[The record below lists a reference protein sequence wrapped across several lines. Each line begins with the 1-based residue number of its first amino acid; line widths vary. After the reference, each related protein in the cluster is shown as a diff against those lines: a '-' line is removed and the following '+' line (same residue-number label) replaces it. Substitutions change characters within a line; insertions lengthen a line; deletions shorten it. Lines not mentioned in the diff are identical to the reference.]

1 MILPLCFGHAGGA
14 LVLWQGLRVHGN
26 QMSAILILGIDP
38 GLNRCGWGLV
48 ASEGA
53 RLSHVAHGIIT
64 PKAQQQ
70 LASRLLCLFEELGAV
85 IDRHNPHE
93 VAVEETFVNN
103 NARAALALGQ
113 ARGVALAAAAR
124 RGVLVAEYSPAT
136 IKKAIVGSGS
146 ADKTQI
152 AFMVRRLLPTAGDVS
167 ADAAD
172 ALGVALCHAA
182 HGGFKRKV
190 GG

>member
-1 MILPLCFGHAGGA
+1 
-14 LVLWQGLRVHGN
+14 
-26 QMSAILILGIDP
+26 MSAILILGVDP
-38 GLNRCGWGLV
+38 GLNRCGWGVV

-53 RLSHVAHGIIT
+53 RLSHVAHGVIT
-64 PKAQQQ
+64 PPPQQQ
-70 LASRLLCLFEELGAV
+70 LASRLHDVFAGLCAV
-85 IDRHNPHE
+85 IDQYRPHE
-93 VAVEETFVNN
+93 AAVEETFVNS

-124 RGVLVAEYSPAT
+124 AGVVVAEYAPAT
-136 IKKAIVGSGS
+136 IKKAIVGTGA
-146 ADKTQI
+146 ADKAQI
-152 AFMVRRLLPTAGDVS
+152 AFMVRRLLPAAGEVS

-182 HGGFKRKV
+182 HGGMRRRA

>member
-1 MILPLCFGHAGGA
+1 
-14 LVLWQGLRVHGN
+14 
-26 QMSAILILGIDP
+26 MSAVLILGIDP

-48 ASEGA
+48 ARDGA
-53 RLSHVAHGIIT
+53 RLSHVAHGVIT
-64 PKAQQQ
+64 PKATQQ
-70 LASRLLCLFEELGAV
+70 LASRLHDLFEGLCAV
-85 IDRHNPHE
+85 MAEHNPHE
-93 VAVEETFVNN
+93 AAVEETFVNS

-124 RGVLVAEYSPAT
+124 SGVLVAEYAPAT

-152 AFMVRRLLPTAGDVS
+152 AFMVRRLLPTAGAVT

-182 HGGFKRKV
+182 HGGFRRRLGV
-190 GG
+190 

>member
-1 MILPLCFGHAGGA
+1 
-14 LVLWQGLRVHGN
+14 
-26 QMSAILILGIDP
+26 MSAILILGVDP

-53 RLSHVAHGIIT
+53 RLSHVAHGVIMPPT
-64 PKAQQQ
+64 QQQ
-70 LASRLLCLFEELGAV
+70 LASRLHDVFEGLCEV
-85 IDRHNPHE
+85 IARYSPHE
-93 VAVEETFVNN
+93 AAVEETFVNS

-124 RGVLVAEYSPAT
+124 AGLAVAEYAPAT
-136 IKKAIVGSGS
+136 VKKAIVGSGS

-182 HGGFKRKV
+182 HAGMRRRV
-190 GG
+190 GV

>member
-1 MILPLCFGHAGGA
+1 
-14 LVLWQGLRVHGN
+14 
-26 QMSAILILGIDP
+26 MSGILILGVDP

-48 ASEGA
+48 LSEGA
-53 RLSHVAHGIIT
+53 RLSHVAHGVIK
-64 PKAQQQ
+64 PPQQRQ
-70 LASRLLCLFEELGAV
+70 LASRLHDVFEGLCAV
-85 IDRHNPHE
+85 IAQYNPHE
-93 VAVEETFVNN
+93 AAVEETFVNS

-124 RGVLVAEYSPAT
+124 SGLVVGEYAPTT
-136 IKKAIVGSGS
+136 IKKAIVGSGA

-152 AFMVRRLLPTAGDVS
+152 AFMVRRLLPTAGEVS

-182 HGGFKRKV
+182 HGGFKRRA
-190 GG
+190 GA

>member
-1 MILPLCFGHAGGA
+1 MAHE
-14 LVLWQGLRVHGN
+14 N

-48 ASEGA
+48 VSEGA
-53 RLSHVAHGIIT
+53 RLSHIAHGVIA
-64 PKAQQQ
+64 PNAKQQ
-70 LASRLLCLFEELGAV
+70 LASRLLCLFEQLGAI
-85 IDRHNPHE
+85 IDAHNPHE

-124 RGVLVAEYSPAT
+124 RGVVVAEYSPAT

-182 HGGFKRKV
+182 HGGFKRRV
-190 GG
+190 GV

>member
-1 MILPLCFGHAGGA
+1 
-14 LVLWQGLRVHGN
+14 
-26 QMSAILILGIDP
+26 MSAILILGVDP
-38 GLNRCGWGLV
+38 GLNRCGWGLI
-48 ASEGA
+48 ASEGS
-53 RLSHVAHGIIT
+53 RLSHVAHGVIK
-64 PKAQQQ
+64 PAQSQQ
-70 LASRLLCLFEELGAV
+70 LASRLHDLFEGLCAV
-85 IDRHNPHE
+85 IEEHQPHE
-93 VAVEETFVNN
+93 AAVEETFVNS

-124 RGVLVAEYSPAT
+124 RGLKVAEYAPTT
-136 IKKAIVGSGS
+136 IKKAVVGSGS

-152 AFMVRRLLPTAGDVS
+152 SFMVRRLLPAAGEVS

-182 HGGFKRKV
+182 YGGFSRRI

>member
-1 MILPLCFGHAGGA
+1 MTAT
-14 LVLWQGLRVHGN
+14 
-26 QMSAILILGIDP
+26 LILGVDP

-48 ASEGA
+48 LSEGS
-53 RLSHVAHGIIT
+53 RLAHVAHGVIK
-64 PKAQQQ
+64 PPPHQQ
-70 LASRLLCLFEELGAV
+70 LASRLHDVFEGLSTV
-85 IDRHNPHE
+85 IEQYNPHE
-93 VAVEETFVNN
+93 AAVEETFVNS

-124 RGVLVAEYSPAT
+124 RGLAVAEYAPTT
-136 IKKAIVGSGS
+136 IKKAVVGSGA

-152 AFMVRRLLPTAGDVS
+152 AFMVRRLLPTAGDVT

-182 HGGFKRKV
+182 HGGFRKRA
-190 GG
+190 GA

>member
-1 MILPLCFGHAGGA
+1 
-14 LVLWQGLRVHGN
+14 
-26 QMSAILILGIDP
+26 MSAVLILGVDP

-48 ASEGA
+48 LSDGA
-53 RLSHVAHGIIT
+53 RLSHIAHGVIK
-64 PKAQQQ
+64 PPPQQQ
-70 LASRLLCLFEELGAV
+70 LASRLHDLFEALSTV
-85 IDRHNPHE
+85 IAQYQPHE
-93 VAVEETFVNN
+93 AAVEETFVNS

-124 RGVLVAEYSPAT
+124 NGVQVAEYAPAT
-136 IKKAIVGSGS
+136 IKKAIVGSGA

-152 AFMVRRLLPTAGDVS
+152 AFMVRRLLPTAGDVT

-182 HGGFKRKV
+182 HGGFARRTRL
-190 GG
+190 

>member
-1 MILPLCFGHAGGA
+1 
-14 LVLWQGLRVHGN
+14 
-26 QMSAILILGIDP
+26 MSAVLILGVDP

-48 ASEGA
+48 LSDGA
-53 RLSHVAHGIIT
+53 RLSHVAHGVIK
-64 PKAQQQ
+64 PPPQQQ
-70 LASRLLCLFEELGAV
+70 LASRLHDLFEALSTV
-85 IDRHNPHE
+85 IAQYRPHE
-93 VAVEETFVNN
+93 AAVEETFVNS

-124 RGVLVAEYSPAT
+124 NGVQVAEYAPAT
-136 IKKAIVGSGS
+136 IKKAIVGSGA

-152 AFMVRRLLPTAGDVS
+152 AFMVRRLLPAAGDVT

-182 HGGFKRKV
+182 HGGFARRTRL
-190 GG
+190 

>member
-1 MILPLCFGHAGGA
+1 
-14 LVLWQGLRVHGN
+14 
-26 QMSAILILGIDP
+26 MSAVLILGIDP
-38 GLNRCGWGLV
+38 GLIRCGWGV
-48 ASEGA
+48 IASEGS
-53 RLSHVAHGIIT
+53 RLTHVAHGVIK
-64 PKAQQQ
+64 PAQQQQ
-70 LASRLLCLFEELGAV
+70 LASRLHDVFEGLCQVMEA
-85 IDRHNPHE
+85 HQPHE
-93 VAVEETFVNN
+93 AAVEETFVNS

-124 RGVLVAEYSPAT
+124 AGIAVGEYAPAT
-136 IKKAIVGSGS
+136 IKKAIVGSGA

-182 HGGFKRKV
+182 HGGFRRRA
-190 GG
+190 GL

>member
-1 MILPLCFGHAGGA
+1 
-14 LVLWQGLRVHGN
+14 V
-26 QMSAILILGIDP
+26 SAILIMGVDP
-38 GLNRCGWGLV
+38 GLNRCGWGLI
-48 ASEGA
+48 ASEGS
-53 RLSHVAHGIIT
+53 RLAHVAHGVIK
-64 PKAQQQ
+64 PARQQQ
-70 LASRLLCLFEELGAV
+70 LASRLHCVFEELCQV
-85 IDRHNPHE
+85 IDAHRPDE
-93 VAVEETFVNN
+93 AAVEETFVNS

-124 RGVLVAEYSPAT
+124 SGLLVAEYAPAT
-136 IKKAIVGSGS
+136 IKKAIVGSGG

-182 HGGFKRKV
+182 YAAMRHRR
-190 GG
+190 

>member
-1 MILPLCFGHAGGA
+1 MT
-14 LVLWQGLRVHGN
+14 
-26 QMSAILILGIDP
+26 AILILGVDP

-53 RLSHVAHGIIT
+53 RLAHVAHGVIK
-64 PKAQQQ
+64 PAAQQQ
-70 LASRLLCLFEELGAV
+70 LASRLHDVFEGLCAV
-85 IDRHNPHE
+85 IERYGPHE
-93 VAVEETFVNN
+93 AAVEETFVNS

-124 RGVLVAEYSPAT
+124 GGVAVAEYAPAT
-136 IKKAIVGSGS
+136 IKKAIVGSGA

-152 AFMVRRLLPTAGDVS
+152 AFMVRRLLPTAGDMT

-182 HGGFKRKV
+182 HGGFRRRA

>member
-1 MILPLCFGHAGGA
+1 MTA
-14 LVLWQGLRVHGN
+14 L
-26 QMSAILILGIDP
+26 LILGVDP

-48 ASEGA
+48 ASEGT
-53 RLSHVAHGIIT
+53 RLSHVAHGVIK
-64 PKAQQQ
+64 PPPQQQ
-70 LASRLLCLFEELGAV
+70 LASRLHDVFAGLCAV
-85 IDRHNPHE
+85 IERYQPHE
-93 VAVEETFVNN
+93 AAVEETFVNS

-124 RGVLVAEYSPAT
+124 SGLAVAEYAPAT
-136 IKKAIVGSGS
+136 IKKAIVGSGA

-182 HGGFKRKV
+182 HGGFRRRA
-190 GG
+190 GA

>member
-1 MILPLCFGHAGGA
+1 
-14 LVLWQGLRVHGN
+14 
-26 QMSAILILGIDP
+26 MSAILILGIDP

-48 ASEGA
+48 MSEGA
-53 RLSHVAHGIIT
+53 RLSHVAHGVIA
-64 PKAQQQ
+64 PKPQQQ
-70 LASRLLCLFEELGAV
+70 LASRLHDLYEGLRAV
-85 IDRHNPHE
+85 IEQYDPQE
-93 VAVEETFVNN
+93 AAVEETFVNS

-124 RGVLVAEYSPAT
+124 CGLAVGEYAPAT
-136 IKKAIVGSGS
+136 IKKAIVGSGA

-152 AFMVRRLLPTAGDVS
+152 AFMVRRLLPTAGDVK

-172 ALGVALCHAA
+172 ALGIALCHAA
-182 HGGFKRKV
+182 HGGFRRRA